1 LVSNAICLKGL
12 PNRFD
17 QRKPDRDGKKVR
29 MKATQYI
36 LHAISAEGITHVFM
50 VPGGLIDPFYPELGE
65 PSGIQPIVAAHE
77 GGAAYM
83 ADGFAR
89 ASGRFGVCFA
99 IGGPGVTNTVT
110 AMATALTDRSPVL
123 LISGEVPTDWEGRGG
138 FQDASASGLNDI
150 EVLRPVTA
158 YSMEVED
165 EGLLDHHLRSALS
178 RTLAPKSSPVHLSVP
193 RNIQAADIKSK
204 YSPIFPALYHHRY
217 LDEEAL
223 AGFWDLLAP
232 GKKFAECATR
242 VAVLAGQG
250 VEASRCAKD
259 LQEFAERFHVPVA
272 TTLRAKGVLPE
283 DHPLCFGVFG
293 YAGTRHAT
301 ELLLGQVDVL
311 LVLGSGLNQRDTMY
325 WNKALRPARG
335 IVQVDVDPTAIAK
348 NYPVDVAVVGDC
360 GKTIQSLMSADNDLL
375 RWLDAGKSD
384 RQTWIE
390 TVRASGPL
398 LYDEE
403 NCYSNDVPIHPAR
416 VITELHN
423 TMPRETVAL
432 VDSGAHRAFAG
443 HYWKAYAPNHYI
455 SATNLGPMGW
465 AIPAGIGAKLARPE
479 LPCVVITGDGC
490 MLMHGMEIQTAARF
504 NVPVIWVVVNN
515 GALGNVYLRAKKQGP
530 GPAALT
536 SLPVHDWAGFA
547 RSLGAE
553 GTTVETPERLA
564 SAFKNA
570 LGAER
575 PYVVDVR
582 CGKDYPTPV
591 TPWSVAAQEWM
602 ENHHY

>member
-1 LVSNAICLKGL
+1 MI
-12 PNRFD
+12 
-17 QRKPDRDGKKVR
+17 
-29 MKATQYI
+29 ATQYI
-36 LHAISAEGITHVFM
+36 LRAIAAEGITHVFM
-50 VPGGLIDPFYPELGE
+50 VPGGLIDPFYPELGD
-65 PSGIQPIVAAHE
+65 PNAIRPIVAAHE

-83 ADGFAR
+83 ADGYAR
-89 ASGRFGVCFA
+89 ASGRLGVCFA

-110 AMATALTDRSPVL
+110 AMATALSDRSAVL
-123 LISGEVPTDWEGRGG
+123 LISGEVPTNWEGRGG

-150 EVLRPVTA
+150 ETLRSVTA

-165 EGLLDHHLRSALS
+165 AGLLDHHLRSALAS
-178 RTLAPKSSPVHLSVP
+178 TLAPRSAPAHLSIP
-193 RNIQAADIKSK
+193 RNIQTADISTQ
-204 YSPIFPALYHHRY
+204 YNPVFPTLYRHSY
-217 LDEEAL
+217 LDEEAF
-223 AGFWDLLAP
+223 AGFWDLLVP
-232 GKKFAECATR
+232 GGKFEECATR
-242 VAVLAGQG
+242 VAILAGQG
-250 VEASRCAKD
+250 VEASQCSKD
-259 LQEFAERFHVPVA
+259 LQKFAEQFHIPVA

-283 DHPLCFGVFG
+283 DHPLSFGVFG

-301 ELLLGQVDVL
+301 ELLLGPVDIL

-325 WNKALRPARG
+325 WNEAMRPTRG
-335 IVQVDVDPTAIAK
+335 IVQVDVDAAAIAK
-348 NYPVDVAVVGDC
+348 NYPVDVAAVGDC
-360 GKTIQSLMSADNDLL
+360 GKAIQSLINAGNDLL
-375 RWLDAGKSD
+375 RWLDAGKTD
-384 RQTWIE
+384 RQKWME

-403 NCYSNDVPIHPAR
+403 NCSSDKVPIHPAR
-416 VITELHN
+416 VITALRDV
-423 TMPRETVAL
+423 MPRDTVAL

-443 HYWKAYAPNHYI
+443 HYWKAYAPKHYI

-536 SLPVHDWAGFA
+536 SLPIHDWAGFA

-553 GTTVETPERLA
+553 GVTVEAPEALD
-564 SAFKNA
+564 SAFKAA
-570 LGAER
+570 LEAER
-575 PYVVDVR
+575 PFVVDVR

-591 TPWSVAAQEWM
+591 TPWSLAAQEWM
-602 ENHHY
+602 DNHHY

>member
-1 LVSNAICLKGL
+1 
-12 PNRFD
+12 
-17 QRKPDRDGKKVR
+17 

-36 LHAISAEGITHVFM
+36 LHAIATEGVQHVFM
-50 VPGGLIDPFYPELGE
+50 VPGGLIDPFYPEFGD
-65 PSGIQPIVAAHE
+65 PAGIRPIVAAHE

-83 ADGFAR
+83 ADGYAR

-110 AMATALTDRSPVL
+110 AMATALTDRSGVL

-150 EVLRPVTA
+150 EILRPVTT

-165 EGLLDHHLRSALS
+165 VQLLDHHLRSALA
-178 RTLAPKSSPVHLSVP
+178 RTLTPESSPVHLSVP
-193 RNIQAADIKSK
+193 RNIQAADIKAE
-204 YSPIFPALYHHRY
+204 YSPIFPSLYRHRF

-223 AGFWDLLAP
+223 SGFWDLVVP
-232 GKKFAECATR
+232 GRRFPECAVR
-242 VAVLAGQG
+242 VAILAGQG
-250 VEASRCAKD
+250 VESSCCGDD
-259 LQEFAERFHVPVA
+259 LRNFAERFHIPVA

-283 DHPLCFGVFG
+283 DHPLSLGVFG

-301 ELLLGQVDVL
+301 ELMLGPMDIL

-325 WNKALRPARG
+325 WNEALRATRG

-348 NYPVDVAVVGDC
+348 NYPVDMAVVGDC
-360 GKTIQSLMSADNDLL
+360 GKAIQTLMNADNELL
-375 RWLDAGKSD
+375 RWLDSGKAD

-398 LYDEE
+398 LYDAA
-403 NCYSNDVPIHPAR
+403 NCSSGDVPIHPAQA
-416 VITELHN
+416 ITELRN
-423 TMPRETVAL
+423 IMPRDTVAL

-443 HYWKAYAPNHYI
+443 HYWKAYGPNQYI

-479 LPCVVITGDGC
+479 SPCVVITGDGC

-504 NVPVIWVVVNN
+504 GVPVIWVVVNN

-536 SLPVHDWAGFA
+536 SLPIHDWAGFA

-553 GTTVETPERLA
+553 GVTVEAPEHLA
-564 SAFKNA
+564 SAFKTA
-570 LGAER
+570 LDAEK

-591 TPWSVAAQEWM
+591 TPWSLAAQTWM
-602 ENHHY
+602 DNHHY